1 MNVECCHQNHV
12 NPGGNP
18 RHLQEDGAPTSR
30 VDLWSDGRY
39 LVDYIYDAGRLSH
52 GLSLRR
58 SANKRSRREWKAMY
72 VTSAECGGR
81 LEKES
86 NVNRCNRS
94 VASIQ
99 SLLKT
104 RFENGAA
111 QASPICPPICNEQRG
126 EA

>member
-52 GLSLRR
+52 
-58 SANKRSRREWKAMY
+58 
-72 VTSAECGGR
+72 V
-81 LEKES
+81 
-86 NVNRCNRS
+86 
-94 VASIQ
+94 
-99 SLLKT
+99 
-104 RFENGAA
+104 
-111 QASPICPPICNEQRG
+111 SP
-126 EA
+126 